1 MSYYHRHHH
10 DITDQSSSH
19 GTSLAI
25 TACREGPSDKRQAR
39 RCKRPASAV
48 KKITPAT
55 LCTQSLAAPRDV
67 APWLKKQ
74 KAVAVSGKRNEDSL
88 LSLAS
93 VIEAEGR
100 VEKLVA
106 YQLLFKGLA
115 SRKVKALNK

>member
-1 MSYYHRHHH
+1 MER
-10 DITDQSSSH
+10 
-19 GTSLAI
+19 TSGQHQQQ
-25 TACREGPSDKRQAR
+25 R
-39 RCKRPASAV
+39 
-48 KKITPAT
+48 KITPAT

-67 APWLKKQ
+67 APWLKKPEEPSLGAQ
-74 KAVAVSGKRNEDSL
+74 SGTSGDSL